1 MFKGRKIIALCLTR
15 LSNDET
21 TAKVAEL
28 NKALVAKDY
37 RLFVYNA
44 CTDFYHNNRFENA
57 EKKVYSLIDYN
68 VVDAVV
74 IFSEAFRDTSIV
86 DELRMDAEA
95 HNVPVFILGNRS
107 EKCTSFIFDY
117 EAGFEQAVRHII
129 EYHGIT
135 DTAMIAGFKGEEH
148 SEQRI
153 AVYKKVLAENGLPF
167 NDNMLSYGDYW
178 SDPAQKA
185 VEDMIAK
192 GHVPK
197 AIICAN
203 DMMAITACAVLNRHG
218 YKVPDDVAVV
228 GFDGT
233 EEAKQCTPPITTCRC
248 SYSDT
253 AKAIADAL
261 EKVFAGGKVLH
272 DNYVDFVLDVYNSCG
287 CDPERPPYNVGNTLK
302 TVRERFCKYQDDNAL
317 LCELAQEIVTGDSA
331 DCIVED
337 LKEYNFYNICI
348 MVNQSFWN
356 EALNPLEEKW
366 NGFDDEMCIL
376 YKSDDDSK
384 KYPMNIMRKDVLIDI
399 DYVMTLKNPVVFN
412 VISSYGIPMGYM
424 CVHFT
429 ADVNGYCMIP
439 QYVYALNNALSGYR
453 NAMHL
458 KYTAKSI
465 EKISENDYL
474 TGIYNRNGFYKQLSW
489 LQRKNAGRNFTVASI
504 DLDGLKNI
512 NDHYGHDEGDFAISS
527 VADAIRSIPIENKI
541 CGRFG
546 GDEFVVCA
554 VTAAADNVGDGAEGI
569 IRRHVENFL
578 ACLNKDHVKPYP
590 ITASIGMCS
599 TRIDFDFDAM
609 LKQSDER
616 MYAEK
621 NLKPN
626 RRRN

>member
-1 MFKGRKIIALCLTR
+1 MYNGRKIIALCLTR

-37 RLFVYNA
+37 RLFIYNA
-44 CTDFYHNNRFENA
+44 CSDFYRSSRFESA

-68 VVDAVV
+68 IVDAVV

-107 EKCTSFIFDY
+107 EECTSFIFDY

-135 DTAMIAGFKGEEH
+135 DTAMIAGLKGEEH

-153 AVYKKVLAENGLPF
+153 EVYKKVLAENNLPF
-167 NDNMLSYGDYW
+167 TDDMLSYGDYW
-178 SDPAQKA
+178 SGPAQKA
-185 VEDMIAK
+185 VEDMIAG

-203 DMMAITACAVLNRHG
+203 DMMAITVCAVLNRHG

-233 EEAKQCTPPITTCRC
+233 EEAKQCNPPITTCRC
-248 SYSDT
+248 SHADT

-261 EKVFAGGKVLH
+261 EKVFAGGEVPH
-272 DNYVDFVLDVYNSCG
+272 DNYVDFVLDIYNSCG
-287 CDPERPPYNVGNTLK
+287 CDPDCPHYNMGNTLK
-302 TVRERFCKYQDDNAL
+302 IVLDRFCKYQDDNAL

-337 LKEYNFYNICI
+337 LKGYNFYNICI

-356 EALNPLEEKW
+356 EALNPLKEEWK
-366 NGFDDEMCIL
+366 GFDEEMCIL
-376 YKSDDDSK
+376 YKSDDDTK
-384 KYPMNIMRKDVLIDI
+384 KYPMNIMRRDILPDI
-399 DYVMTLKNPVVFN
+399 DYVMTLENPVVFN
-412 VISSYGIPMGYM
+412 VLSSYGIPMGYM
-424 CVHFT
+424 CVHFP
-429 ADVNGYCMIP
+429 ADVDSYCMIP

-474 TGIYNRNGFYKQLSW
+474 TGLYNRNGFYKQLSW
-489 LQRKNAGRNFTVASI
+489 LQRKNAGMSFTVASI

-554 VTAAADNVGDGAEGI
+554 VTSAADNIGDGAEGI
-569 IRRHVENFL
+569 IRRHVEDFL

-599 TRIDFDFDAM
+599 TRNDLDFDAM

-621 NLKPN
+621 CLKPN